1 MPPAA
6 ANRIAGFG
14 FKPRRKTSVG
24 ASQRLLFIEN
34 RPAPFTLTAIC
45 KLTFSIETRIIINK
59 KKDLPSA
66 RRKIYHQQEGGLF
79 INKKEDLPPTDSQ
92 ESFRGR
98 GDDSGRTRKRERS
111 PCDEEVQERPQK
123 RRKEDR
129 PLWQEEMAVFF
140 RVLEDPNIWT
150 FLAVDSCMR
159 ISDKY
164 LLAMVFVY
172 FIRAGLQTEEYHK
185 NFFPALFLA
194 NQMEEEVG
202 FRREIYQ
209 WAFGY
214 TWMQKRQQIL
224 HHRNL
229 LLLRIGFRALVDQDT
244 CEQVMA
250 VDPLH

>member
-1 MPPAA
+1 MDAIIKFL
-6 ANRIAGFG
+6 RFLFG
-14 FKPRRKTSVG
+14 RDDVG
-24 ASQRLLFIEN
+24 S
-34 RPAPFTLTAIC
+34 
-45 KLTFSIETRIIINK
+45 
-59 KKDLPSA
+59 
-66 RRKIYHQQEGGLF
+66 
-79 INKKEDLPPTDSQ
+79 
-92 ESFRGR
+92 SFPGR
-98 GDDSGRTRKRERS
+98 GEDSGRTRKRERS

-129 PLWQEEMAVFF
+129 SLQQEEMAVFF
-140 RVLEDPNIWT
+140 RVLDDPNIRT
-150 FLAVDSCMR
+150 FLTLDSCMR

-185 NFFPALFLA
+185 NFFAALFLA

-202 FRREIYQ
+202 FRHEIYQ

-224 HHRNL
+224 HDRNL
-229 LLLRIGFRALVDQDT
+229 LLLRIGFRALVDRDT

-250 VDPLH
+250 VDPLHWAWRRERPIHHSRAFPMLRRNVQQVNTYGPWSSLPPCMLCRTMHLSLHARGKFEDQDE